1 MSTIQVRRI
10 GLFAAAAVAIVAMAT
25 VATTASTRPKPVA
38 EVAPAPP
45 AVALSSAVIES
56 AAAYAAYMDKAG
68 AMSTDFKS
76 GADVAQSLRFGDG
89 YDPQQLLRGEIA
101 YGAVAALQDPAFI
114 AGVRIYAADPASRQQ
129 MTEAILRDPAY
140 VVALKGSDS
149 AAGLVMA
156 ALMAQ
161 GQKLVDT
168 GGAVKQSAYAIQHFA
183 WSKEPVTNREQRLID
198 AKAMSAASLVSTSED
213 VARLQQAA
221 VGAAP
226 LPLTGAPTPPPYTPV
241 VVRGMAV
248 AALAIL
254 GQAGDENVELMAP
267 LFSEPSSAACLNMAK
282 LNLYQCLAVSRPHY
296 EDVFCLGQHVLMD
309 TGQCVTL
316 AAGAPPVVLAPTAVS
331 STETPY
337 GGKPASTKKPTK
349 KRHHTS

>member
-1 MSTIQVRRI
+1 MSISQHRRI
-10 GLFAAAAVAIVAMAT
+10 GLFATAIIGIAAVAAL
-25 VATTASTRPKPVA
+25 ATTAATRPKPIA

-45 AVALSSAVIES
+45 AVALSSAVIQS
-56 AAAYAAYMDKAG
+56 AAAYAAYMQKAG
-68 AMSTDFKS
+68 AMNTDFKS

-114 AGVRIYAADPASRQQ
+114 AGVRIYAADPSSREQ
-129 MTEAILRDPAY
+129 MAEAIMRDPAY

-149 AAGLVMA
+149 AAGLVMS

-183 WSKEPVTNREQRLID
+183 WSKELVTNREQRLID
-198 AKAMSAASLVSTSED
+198 AKAMSATSLMSSSDDVS
-213 VARLQQAA
+213 RLEQAA
-221 VGAAP
+221 TGAAP

-254 GQAGDENVELMAP
+254 GRAGDENVQMMSP

-282 LNLYQCLAVSRPHY
+282 LNLYQCLAVSKPHY

-316 AAGAPPVVLAPTAVS
+316 AAGAAPEVVAPMAVS

-337 GGKPASTKKPTK
+337 GGRPKPTAKPTK
-349 KRHHTS
+349 KRRHKS

>member
-1 MSTIQVRRI
+1 MTNFHLRWI
-10 GLFAAAAVAIVAMAT
+10 GRYTVAILGVATLAAVG
-25 VATTASTRPKPVA
+25 TTAATRPKP
-38 EVAPAPP
+38 EAPPPLAPP
-45 AVALSSAVIES
+45 AVALSSSVIES
-56 AAAYAAYMDKAG
+56 AAGYAAYMDKAA
-68 AMSTDFKS
+68 AMRTDFKS
-76 GADVAQSLRFGDG
+76 GSDVAQSLRFGDG

-114 AGVRIYAADPASRQQ
+114 AGVRMYAADPTSRQQ

-183 WSKEPVTNREQRLID
+183 WSKEQVVNREQRLSD
-198 AKAMSAASLVSTSED
+198 AKAVSATALMSTSDD

-221 VGAAP
+221 LGGAP
-226 LPLTGAPTPPPYTPV
+226 LAITGSPTPPPYTPV

-248 AALAIL
+248 AALAVL
-254 GQAGDENVELMAP
+254 GEAGDQNVEMMAP

-309 TGQCVTL
+309 TGECVTL
-316 AAGAPPVVLAPTAVS
+316 AAGAAPPVVAPLAVS
-331 STETPY
+331 STETAY
-337 GGKPASTKKPTK
+337 VTKARPTK
-349 KRHHTS
+349 KRHHKS